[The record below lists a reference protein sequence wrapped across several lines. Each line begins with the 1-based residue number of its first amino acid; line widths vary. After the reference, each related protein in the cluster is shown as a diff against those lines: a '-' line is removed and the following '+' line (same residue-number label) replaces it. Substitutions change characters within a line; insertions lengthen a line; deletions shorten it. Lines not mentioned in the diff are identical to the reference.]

1 MSRKTPPRATD
12 GDGPNYPI
20 GSVDNALR
28 LLRII
33 ADRDSIRIADASREI
48 GVARSTAHRLMQML
62 QHHGFIQQ
70 DPESK
75 AYVAGPELVRIGLA
89 VVRGV
94 DVRSVARPWMERLVE
109 QLEETVHLSELQGIN
124 VVFLDSVESPR
135 ALRVGARTGTILP
148 AYCTASGKVM
158 LADLSKE
165 ELHRRIPE
173 SRLEALTTHTVT
185 TRRKLEQDL
194 DGVRSVGY
202 STNFGESEPDVHAIA
217 APIRDSRGRVRA
229 ALSVSVPPSRL
240 NAEDVPR
247 VAAAVVETSVRIGE
261 QLPV

>member
-1 MSRKTPPRATD
+1 MSRETPPRVTD
-12 GDGPNYPI
+12 SDGPNYPI

-89 VVRGV
+89 VVRNV
-94 DVRSVARPWMERLVE
+94 DVRSVARPWMEKLVE
-109 QLEETVHLSELQGIN
+109 QLQETVHLSELQGTN

-135 ALRVGARTGTILP
+135 ALRVGARTGMTLP

-165 ELHRRIPE
+165 ELHRRIPDT
-173 SRLEALTTHTVT
+173 RFDAVTAHTVT
-185 TRRKLEQDL
+185 TRRKLEKDL
-194 DGVRSVGY
+194 EDVRTVGY
-202 STNFGESEPDVHAIA
+202 APNFGESEPDVHAIA

-229 ALSVSVPPSRL
+229 SLSVSVPPSRL
-240 NAEDVPR
+240 KPEDVPR
-247 VAAAVVETSVRIGE
+247 FAAAVVEASARIGE

>member
-1 MSRKTPPRATD
+1 MTPDAPRNKD

-28 LLRII
+28 LLRIMG
-33 ADRDSIRIADASREI
+33 DRESVRIADASREI

-89 VVRGV
+89 VVRDL
-94 DVRSVARPWMERLVE
+94 DVRSVARPWMEQLVE
-109 QLEETVHLSELQGIN
+109 DLEETVHLSELQGQD

-135 ALRVGARTGTILP
+135 ALRVGARTGMTLP
-148 AYCTASGKVM
+148 AYATAAGKVM

-165 ELHRRIPE
+165 DLHRRFPE
-173 SRLEALTTHTVT
+173 TRFKALTPRTPV
-185 TRRKLEQDL
+185 TRRELERDL
-194 DGVRSVGY
+194 EDVRSVGY
-202 STNFGESEPDVHAIA
+202 ASNFGESESDVHAIA

-229 ALSVSVPPSRL
+229 ALSLSVPPSRL
-240 NAEDVPR
+240 KPDDVPR
-247 VAAAVVETSVRIGE
+247 FAAAVVDTAKRVGE
-261 QLPV
+261 LLPV